1 MAHRKIEFVPIGAL
15 MATAP
20 LCQAAVPQQT
30 DRASHAPA
38 ADPGTKGDGT
48 RLRLAASSQPAF
60 PPSAR
65 AIREAQGLMAALG
78 YTPGPADGV
87 WGPRTAKAY
96 AAFLRDAR
104 LPPGRVLTPDAL
116 RAMRGIAGKGKAPRA
131 ASKAGSRIVSGARGP
146 STEARREAKDA
157 APTRTAESALPSCS
171 AWNTRDFFKAAT
183 VERVTECIRAGADP
197 NATDDREMTPL
208 RWAIASNA
216 NPAVIAGL
224 IGGGADPNA
233 RDKNEQTPLHWA
245 ARKGNPAVVGALLKG
260 GAKPNVRDKNRFTPL
275 HAAARSNESPAVIG
289 VLLKAGADLKARG
302 NFGGTPLH
310 RAVSNRNLSLM
321 RALLEA
327 GADPNAT
334 ERTPSAKGKGGA
346 RPLHKAAYREDPAF
360 VTALIEAGADPSARD
375 SFGNTPLHNAIGNKN
390 PATVAALLKGGG
402 DPNARGQLGKTPL
415 DRAIKARNRA
425 VAELLLKAG
434 DTARAGGETGTDLS
448 ARAKS
453 RDSAARG
460 ASASRSTRVASSW
473 TGKCESWPSA
483 GWFRAATPAMVRK
496 CLRAG
501 AHPNHWDNTGYRPLH
516 ETARWNKDPA
526 VIEVLLRAGADANAW
541 DGSGFRSLHGAAMS
555 NDNPAVTVVLLKAG
569 ADTKVRDKA
578 GNTPL
583 HHAAAS
589 NKNPAVA
596 AALLKAGA
604 EPNARDKLGKT
615 PLHRAAGSNRD
626 PAIAAA
632 LIEGGADPNARDD
645 TGKTPM
651 DEARYRYSSA
661 VVAALLAAGAEDR
674 QAAKIFLRRLEFAVL
689 VRPRHGRKGS
699 RMPQHGG
706 QPEEA
711 VQAGLH
717 GPACGGVEHGRRCR
731 HCIAQGGRGPECAGR
746 GP

>member
-96 AAFLRDAR
+96 AAFLRDAG
-104 LPPGRVLTPDAL
+104 LAPGRALTPDAL
-116 RAMRGIAGKGKAPRA
+116 RAMRGMAGKGKTPRA
-131 ASKAGSRIVSGARGP
+131 ASKPGSRIVSGARGP
-146 STEARREAKDA
+146 STEARREAKVA

-183 VERVTECIRAGADP
+183 VERVTECLRA
-197 NATDDREMTPL
+197 
-208 RWAIASNA
+208 
-216 NPAVIAGL
+216 
-224 IGGGADPNA
+224 
-233 RDKNEQTPLHWA
+233 
-245 ARKGNPAVVGALLKG
+245 
-260 GAKPNVRDKNRFTPL
+260 GAKPNARDKNRFTPL

-310 RAVSNRNLSLM
+310 RAVSNRNLSVM

-360 VTALIEAGADPSARD
+360 VTALIEAGADPNARD

-460 ASASRSTRVASSW
+460 ASASRSTASPRP
-473 TGKCESWPSA
+473 GPGSA
-483 GWFRAATPAMVRK
+483 RGGPR
-496 CLRAG
+496 RAG
-501 AHPNHWDNTGYRPLH
+501 SGARRRRWYENACGPARTPTTGTIPATDPCMRPPGG
-516 ETARWNKDPA
+516 TRTPRSSKSCSGPARMRTRGTDPA
-526 VIEVLLRAGADANAW
+526 
-541 DGSGFRSLHGAAMS
+541 SGPCMA
-555 NDNPAVTVVLLKAG
+555 P
-569 ADTKVRDKA
+569 
-578 GNTPL
+578 P
-583 HHAAAS
+583 
-589 NKNPAVA
+589 
-596 AALLKAGA
+596 
-604 EPNARDKLGKT
+604 
-615 PLHRAAGSNRD
+615 
-626 PAIAAA
+626 
-632 LIEGGADPNARDD
+632 
-645 TGKTPM
+645 
-651 DEARYRYSSA
+651 
-661 VVAALLAAGAEDR
+661 
-674 QAAKIFLRRLEFAVL
+674 
-689 VRPRHGRKGS
+689 
-699 RMPQHGG
+699 
-706 QPEEA
+706 
-711 VQAGLH
+711 
-717 GPACGGVEHGRRCR
+717 
-731 HCIAQGGRGPECAGR
+731 
-746 GP
+746 